1 MKFVYPEGATPLD
14 GDELNA
20 LLPKHI
26 TLQSELNEWEQLN
39 ILEAEKWGFGQRHAD
54 ILSMAFIQRLHR
66 KMFNETWRWAG
77 QFRTTLK
84 NIGIMPY
91 EIPQELVKLCADV
104 QMQIDHGVMPFDE
117 IAARLHHRLVWIH
130 PFPNGNGRHARI
142 YTDILLVNHHLPK
155 FTWGQDNLTA
165 STQTRKIY
173 IQALREA
180 DRHNFIPLFDFVRQ
194 IKIGYIL

>member
-39 ILEAEKWGFGQRHAD
+39 ILEAEKWGFGQRHTD

-66 KMFNETWRWAG
+66 KMFNETWKWAG

-117 IAARLHHRLVWIH
+117 IVARLHHRLVWIH

-142 YTDILLVNHHLPK
+142 YTDILLVNHHRPK

-165 STQTRKIY
+165 PTQTRKAY

-194 IKIGYIL
+194 IKIGYTL